1 MSFNP
6 TILIPSY
13 NSGVRLRSTVQA
25 ALDSGY
31 PVLVVVDGSTDGSD
45 RELAQ
50 ITGESIK
57 RLTIVRLE
65 RNGGKGA
72 AVLAGARRAATAGF
86 THLLTMDSDGQH
98 PADRIPA
105 FMETARTH
113 PQDLIMGKPIFGPDV
128 PPARLKG
135 RKLTIW
141 WTDLETHF
149 CGLGDTL
156 FGMRVYPLQAF
167 LAAMDQTPFAR
178 GFDFDPE
185 VAVRMVWLGC
195 RPRQVEAPVRYF
207 KAAEG
212 GVSHFNYLRDN
223 VKLTLLH
230 FRLVPE
236 WLLLRQW
243 GIRRALRNWRVS

>member
-6 TILIPSY
+6 IILIPSY
-13 NSGVRLRSTVQA
+13 NSGVRLRPTVEA

-45 RELAQ
+45 RELTQ
-50 ITGESIK
+50 IEATAAK
-57 RLTIVRLE
+57 RLTVVRLP
-65 RNGGKGA
+65 RNSGKGA
-72 AVLAGARRAATAGF
+72 AVLAGARKAAAAGF
-86 THLLTMDSDGQH
+86 SHLLTMDSDGQH

-105 FMETARTH
+105 FMESAHTH

-156 FGMRVYPLQAF
+156 FGMRVYPLHPL
-167 LAAMDQTPFAR
+167 LAVMEQTPFAR

-185 VAVRMVWLGC
+185 VAVRMAWLGC

-207 KAAEG
+207 KVTEG
-212 GVSHFNYLRDN
+212 GISHFNYIRDN
-223 VKLTLLH
+223 IKLTLLH

-243 GIRRALRNWRVS
+243 RLRRSIRKWRAS